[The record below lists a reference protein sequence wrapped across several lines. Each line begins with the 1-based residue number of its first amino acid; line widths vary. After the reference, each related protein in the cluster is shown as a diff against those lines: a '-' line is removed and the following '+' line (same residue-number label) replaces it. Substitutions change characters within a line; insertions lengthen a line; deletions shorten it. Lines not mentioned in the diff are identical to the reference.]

1 VLRGFRIGPD
11 LARRYPGLE
20 ARANRYLPVLKG
32 FVSLVIAVVAFLFLL
47 EAWGLDAFAW
57 FGRGQ
62 LGARLLASLVSVTL
76 TLLVAIA
83 VWELANAAIQRH
95 LTKLSR
101 DAQAARSARVRTLL
115 PMLRTLLSAT
125 IVVFVALN
133 ILTEI
138 GVNVAPLIAGAGV
151 IGLAVGFGSQT
162 LVRDVIT
169 GAFLLFEDAM
179 AVGDVV
185 QVGGLSGVVEQLSIR
200 SIKLRAL
207 DGSVHIIPFSAVTT
221 VTNMTRDFSFAV
233 LDVSVAYGEDTDRV
247 TEVLKAIAAEIRAD
261 ARFGAVIRDDLEI
274 LGVERLADSGVVIR
288 ARVKTDPLA
297 RWSVGREFNRRI
309 KQRFDRLGI
318 EIPYPH
324 QKLVIEREGRHPVA
338 DTP

>member
-1 VLRGFRIGPD
+1 MALTI
-11 LARRYPGLE
+11 
-20 ARANRYLPVLKG
+20 
-32 FVSLVIAVVAFLFLL
+32 VVA
-47 EAWGLDAFAW
+47 
-57 FGRGQ
+57 
-62 LGARLLASLVSVTL
+62 VT
-76 TLLVAIA
+76 

-95 LTKLSR
+95 LTKLSK

-115 PMLRTLLSAT
+115 PMLRTVLLVT
-125 IVVFVALN
+125 ILVFVALN

-200 SIKLRAL
+200 SIKLRAQ

-233 LDVSVAYGEDTDRV
+233 MDVSVAYGEDTDRV
-247 TEVLKAIAAEIRAD
+247 TEALREVAAEIRAD
-261 ARFGAVIRDDLEI
+261 AKFGAVIRDDIEI
-274 LGVERLADSGVVIR
+274 LGVERLAESGVVIR
-288 ARVKTDPLA
+288 ARIKTEPLG
-297 RWSVGREFNRRI
+297 RWSIGREFNRRI
-309 KQRFDRLGI
+309 KQRFDKLGI

-324 QKLVIEREGRHPVA
+324 QKLVISREERHPAEEDFPDVA
-338 DTP
+338 PRAKVAE